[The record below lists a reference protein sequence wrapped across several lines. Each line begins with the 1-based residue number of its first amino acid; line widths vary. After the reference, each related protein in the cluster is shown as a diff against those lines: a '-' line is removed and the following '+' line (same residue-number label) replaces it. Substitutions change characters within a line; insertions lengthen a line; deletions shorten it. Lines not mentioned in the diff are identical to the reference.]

1 MNIETINEP
10 PKPLGAASNRSRSNQ
25 SSNLFKLSSGSRSSK
40 YSSTQSRYKLPS
52 LSGQPSRM
60 NASLKNIL
68 VAMDQKGPSN
78 TQSIQEAGEINND
91 IFNEAIINQYTES
104 AFKISD
110 LRHKLEIYKSNR
122 QLQKEKEIQEL

>member
-1 MNIETINEP
+1 
-10 PKPLGAASNRSRSNQ
+10 
-25 SSNLFKLSSGSRSSK
+25 
-40 YSSTQSRYKLPS
+40 
-52 LSGQPSRM
+52 M

-110 LRHKLEIYKSNR
+110 LRYKLEIYKSNL